1 MVRGYY
7 NGLDSSSML
16 KLSQDIGVLLL
27 EKDINKK
34 SSLFKDIIDLSWLW
48 LIIVVAII
56 FFVVY
61 MQGRRK
67 ING

>member
-1 MVRGYY
+1 M
-7 NGLDSSSML
+7 
-16 KLSQDIGVLLL
+16 L
-27 EKDINKK
+27 EKDGTKK
-34 SSLFKDIIDLSWLW
+34 SGIFRKILDLSWLW
-48 LIIVVAII
+48 LIIVSAII